1 MNAPEPM
8 PVQQSLRG
16 PPGQQGRRAR
26 LLALLQGLAVLALMG
41 ACGWAGHAWSE
52 RRGQEALR
60 QETRHKL
67 DLFAAAVQGV
77 VRRLEHVPGTIQLN
91 PDVLALLRQPE
102 SAAVAQRV
110 QAYLQRLNAHVGSH
124 RVAVLDERGTVLA
137 ASGPPAVGAGGRG
150 LVGTDLSFSPFF
162 LEALSGRVGRHF
174 AIGVPEGEPGYFVS
188 HPIHDGARVVG
199 VAMIQI
205 GLGAIEDTW
214 SMLGAPALV
223 ADGQR
228 VVVLSSEPGWRY
240 TALAPLS
247 DEQRVDIELARL
259 YGGRRIAPF
268 PVALPP
274 SLRVEGTDQEG
285 LLELPGAAEGPRR
298 GTAALA
304 MSRPLDGMDWRVLV
318 FADYKPVRNQAWT
331 QAGLAV
337 LAAGSAGLLWVLVQQ
352 RRRILRQKL
361 EARRL
366 LEEANAD
373 LERQVARRT
382 AALSEANDRLQAE
395 VREREQ
401 AEAHLR
407 KTQAELVHAAKM
419 AVLGQLSTSITHELA
434 QPLGGIRTLSGNAAE
449 FLRRGRVDAV
459 AQNLDHVARLAD
471 QMGEIIQPLKGYAR
485 KSAPVAQAVD
495 LAQALRSARF
505 LFEPRLKR
513 EQVSVT
519 DHTVPGA
526 VTAWC
531 DANRLQ
537 QVLVN
542 LLANA
547 LDAMEGVPAR
557 VLEVSAGHGP
567 GPAADQ
573 AGPAPASV
581 PGRQAEQAERA
592 EQAAG
597 TASPG
602 RWVWLQVADSGPGL
616 SAEQLEHLFEPF
628 FTTKAVG
635 SGLGLGLAVSRDIV
649 REFGGEILAFN
660 RPEGG
665 ARFLLRMP
673 APPPSDDPD
682 PIPANDHAP

>member
-1 MNAPEPM
+1 MSET
-8 PVQQSLRG
+8 
-16 PPGQQGRRAR
+16 PPASGLIGVRPPQGRLARRAR
-26 LLALLQGLAVLALMG
+26 LLALAQGLAVLALML
-41 ACGWAGHAWSE
+41 ASGWAGHAYSE

-91 PDVLALLRQPE
+91 PDVLALLRQPAD
-102 SAAVAQRV
+102 AAVAARV

-137 ASGPPAVGAGGRG
+137 ASSAGGTAGPPGGPRG
-150 LVGTDLSFSPFF
+150 LLGADLSFSPFF

-228 VVVLSSEPGWRY
+228 VVILSSEPGWRY
-240 TALAPLS
+240 TALSPLS

-274 SLRVEGTDQEG
+274 SLRAEGTDQEG
-285 LLELPGAAEGPRR
+285 LLTLPADLAAGGGGTVADPRR

-318 FADYKPVRNQAWT
+318 FADYKPVRAQAWNQALL
-331 QAGLAV
+331 AG
-337 LAAGSAGLLWVLVQQ
+337 LAAGSAGLLWVLVLQ

-401 AEAHLR
+401 AEDHLR

-459 AQNLDHVARLAD
+459 AQNLEHVARLAD

-485 KSAPVAQAVD
+485 KSAPLAQAVD
-495 LAQALRSARF
+495 VAQALRSARF

-513 EQVSVT
+513 EQVGVT

-547 LDAMEGVPAR
+547 LDAMEGAPAR
-557 VLEVSAGHGP
+557 ALEVSAGDGP
-567 GPAADQ
+567 GPGAE
-573 AGPAPASV
+573 AP
-581 PGRQAEQAERA
+581 
-592 EQAAG
+592 
-597 TASPG
+597 PG

-616 SAEQLEHLFEPF
+616 SAAQLEHLFEPF

-665 ARFLLRMP
+665 ARFLVRMP
-673 APPPSDDPD
+673 APPADDPAH
-682 PIPANDHAP
+682 PPAPDQPDHAP

>member
-1 MNAPEPM
+1 MSTAEPL
-8 PVQQSLRG
+8 PVLQQ
-16 PPGQQGRRAR
+16 PPARRAR
-26 LLALLQGLAVLALMG
+26 LLALLQGLAVLVLIG

-60 QETRHKL
+60 LETRHKL

-91 PDVLALLRQPE
+91 PDVLALLRQPAD
-102 SAAVAQRV
+102 AAMAARV

-137 ASGPPAVGAGGRG
+137 AGGTPGAGAAGRSLVGA
-150 LVGTDLSFSPFF
+150 DLSFSPFF

-228 VVVLSSEPGWRY
+228 VVILSSEPAWRY

-247 DEQRVDIELARL
+247 DEQRVDIDLARL

-268 PVALPP
+268 PVVLPP

-285 LLELPGAAEGPRR
+285 RLALPTAGEGPQRH
-298 GTAALA
+298 TAVLA

-337 LAAGSAGLLWVLVQQ
+337 LAAGSAALLGVLVQQ

-382 AALSEANDRLQAE
+382 AALRETNDRLLDE

-401 AEAHLR
+401 AEDHLR

-459 AQNLDHVARLAD
+459 AQNLEHVARLAD

-513 EQVSVT
+513 EQVTLSDLT
-519 DHTVPGA
+519 APGQ

-542 LLANA
+542 LVANG
-547 LDAMEGVPAR
+547 LDALEGQPAGAR
-557 VLEVSAGHGP
+557 RELCFRAGAGEPP
-567 GPAADQ
+567 GRPAGTPAA
-573 AGPAPASV
+573 A
-581 PGRQAEQAERA
+581 
-592 EQAAG
+592 
-597 TASPG
+597 PG
-602 RWVWLQVADSGPGL
+602 RWVWLQVDDSGPGL
-616 SAEQLEHLFEPF
+616 TPHQLEHLFEPF

-649 REFGGEILAFN
+649 REFGGEITAFN

-665 ARFLLRMP
+665 ASFLVRMP
-673 APPPSDDPD
+673 AAPPDDPAD
-682 PIPANDHAP
+682 APPTDHAP